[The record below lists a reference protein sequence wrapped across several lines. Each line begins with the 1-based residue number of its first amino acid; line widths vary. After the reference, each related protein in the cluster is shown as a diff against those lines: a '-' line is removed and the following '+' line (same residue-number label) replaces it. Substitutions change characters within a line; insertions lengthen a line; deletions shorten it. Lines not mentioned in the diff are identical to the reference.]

1 VVPANVMGHNNKNT
15 TEEIKTEYNN
25 YFTTDHSVSQSVI
38 GSISVPNLTAPN
50 NELEA
55 EYDALMKQN
64 HASGFSNV
72 SYDIVGRKSL
82 NSQSKKSG
90 KRKDNLIS
98 TEKNDDKG
106 FKVRY
111 DVFLLHIY
119 LFYKHY
125 YSLPFIKISF
135 FGEKNVNIVLFI

>member
-1 VVPANVMGHNNKNT
+1 MVPVNILGHNNKNT
-15 TEEIKTEYNN
+15 TEGIKTEYNN
-25 YFTTDHSVSQSVI
+25 YFITDHSVSQSVI

-55 EYDALMKQN
+55 EYDALMKQK

-72 SYDIVGRKSL
+72 SYDLRNEIVGGKAL

-90 KRKDNLIS
+90 KRKGNLIS

-106 FKVRY
+106 FKVR
-111 DVFLLHIY
+111 
-119 LFYKHY
+119 
-125 YSLPFIKISF
+125 
-135 FGEKNVNIVLFI
+135 